1 MGTGQVFSLVDILIV
16 GSGIYLLYCWYLLVF
31 RDTVKEG
38 ILIPPNS
45 MKKCRDM
52 EGYKKFMGIRLMIFA
67 LSAVLSGAV
76 GLYSDYV
83 KPMNSMQYLIITGI
97 FFMILIWFTTQ
108 IKRGEREYFS

>member
-83 KPMNSMQYLIITGI
+83 KPMHSMQYLMITGI

>member
-67 LSAVLSGAV
+67 LSATSMISF
-76 GLYSDYV
+76 SDIFN
-83 KPMNSMQYLIITGI
+83 PQIFDWFQEGCLIHIQT
-97 FFMILIWFTTQ
+97 LQ
-108 IKRGEREYFS
+108 

>member
-1 MGTGQVFSLVDILIV
+1 MDILIV

-31 RDTVKEG
+31 RDTVNEG

-83 KPMNSMQYLIITGI
+83 RPLSSMQYLLVTGI
-97 FFMILIWFTTQ
+97 FFAVLIWFTTQ

>member
-31 RDTVKEG
+31 RNTVKEG

-45 MKKCRDM
+45 VKKCRDM
-52 EGYKKFMGIRLMIFA
+52 EGYKKFMGIRLLIFA

-83 KPMNSMQYLIITGI
+83 KLMNSMQYLIITGI